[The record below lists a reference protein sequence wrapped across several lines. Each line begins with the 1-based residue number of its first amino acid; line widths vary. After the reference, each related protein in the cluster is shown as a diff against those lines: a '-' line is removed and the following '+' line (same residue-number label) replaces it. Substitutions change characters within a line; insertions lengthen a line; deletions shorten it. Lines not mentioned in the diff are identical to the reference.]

1 MAVNLT
7 PPSRLTGT
15 AEQQLNGLYSYLY
28 QLVEAL
34 NVNMGNSTGAGGGTA
49 LYTGAQAGGLV
60 SASGSGIDLDKASK
74 TYQDLKALIIKTAT
88 EVTSNI
94 RKVVTEISHEYIAQS
109 EFGTY
114 EEYLLNKITQGAD
127 GVLMEWNMVNGITTS
142 VAEFNQYIAESDVY
156 IQVGIVKYNDDGTVE
171 AGVVIGKN
179 LTKVTIDGKELITSQ
194 NLYALFTAE
203 ELSFWQNGE
212 CRARY
217 GMVEFMVEKGY
228 IDEVTTSLLQSSTF
242 GAQLVLRED
251 VLAAI
256 AANINLVANE
266 SISLIVGGSEN
277 TLRGEIGAAKD
288 ELQASIDAVDNKI
301 KDIQLG
307 EIPELDELEAIVEQ
321 LKQDTDGEIEDL
333 NTRLDLVPGQITA
346 EVSKTEAKLTTL
358 EEKVDDNQTTT
369 TAEISNLQ
377 SQINLIPGQITAE
390 VSKTDAKITT
400 LENKVD
406 GNQQTT
412 TAELNRLQSE
422 IDLVPGKISLSA
434 SETKALIT
442 TLETKVNDNDERVS
456 GEIADLEDKVDANDS
471 KVTTE
476 LTNLQSQID
485 LVPGKITIATNE
497 TKTLITQLESKVDEN
512 DGKNADDIAALEGKV
527 NDNDAKVSQQI
538 TSLQSQ
544 LNLVPGQI
552 TAEVSKTETRIDGLE
567 GEIDKHGTDISQ
579 MRSEIDMLPDQIR
592 LTVES
597 TPAKELRTGT
607 TVTITDAMF
616 HVNSPETKFSIPS
629 PDSEDGKEIVSIDD
643 EGLRTTVLNADE
655 IHSDSVVGAS
665 EPADY
670 APATAGDLQV
680 ILVEISGKWMT
691 GDINIDA
698 SALTEGSVEIK
709 GLHGYGKLTISGG
722 TLNAVSVKDCSCIV
736 VINGTKLSITGVAA
750 TVDNAQLH
758 LKSVLFDASIG
769 AEARNGAKLLLDSCT
784 GGTSVIMNI
793 YDISVAKLMKSKPSG
808 NLGTIE
814 GELYSY
820 ASFDSGSSGG
830 GGSGS
835 GGGIFVPTGSSVSS
849 ATIKASKTRTW
860 GGGWLSTGTF
870 GAALYQ
876 GATGGGTLRRG
887 CMWFDLSSLSGKT
900 VVSATLTLKRYSGI
914 GGGGS
919 VIIGL
924 YGTSATTDSGTPA
937 VGSKIGELSLANGAS
952 GVIDVTNAVKSM
964 ISGTLGGLMV
974 YDSRTAVFDGKNYTY
989 GYAKLYGTDTSSAP
1003 SLAIKY
1009 K

>member
-7 PPSRLTGT
+7 PPSRMTGT

-49 LYTGAQAGGLV
+49 LYTGGQYGGLV

-171 AGVVIGKN
+171 AGVVIGKE
-179 LTKVTIDGKELITSQ
+179 LTSVTVDGKELITSQ

-203 ELSFWQNGE
+203 ELSFWQDGE

-228 IDEVTTSLLQSSTF
+228 IDEVTTSLLQSETF
-242 GAQLVLRED
+242 GAQLILND
-251 VLAAI
+251 AMLAAI
-256 AANINLVANE
+256 AEKINLTANE
-266 SISLIVGGSEN
+266 SI
-277 TLRGEIGAAKD
+277 
-288 ELQASIDAVDNKI
+288 
-301 KDIQLG
+301 QL
-307 EIPELDELEAIVEQ
+307 VVQ
-321 LKQDTDGEIEDL
+321 
-333 NTRLDLVPGQITA
+333 N
-346 EVSKTEAKLTTL
+346 
-358 EEKVDDNQTTT
+358 
-369 TAEISNLQ
+369 
-377 SQINLIPGQITAE
+377 
-390 VSKTDAKITT
+390 
-400 LENKVD
+400 
-406 GNQQTT
+406 
-412 TAELNRLQSE
+412 
-422 IDLVPGKISLSA
+422 
-434 SETKALIT
+434 
-442 TLETKVNDNDERVS
+442 
-456 GEIADLEDKVDANDS
+456 
-471 KVTTE
+471 
-476 LTNLQSQID
+476 
-485 LVPGKITIATNE
+485 
-497 TKTLITQLESKVDEN
+497 
-512 DGKNADDIAALEGKV
+512 
-527 NDNDAKVSQQI
+527 
-538 TSLQSQ
+538 
-544 LNLVPGQI
+544 
-552 TAEVSKTETRIDGLE
+552 
-567 GEIDKHGTDISQ
+567 
-579 MRSEIDMLPDQIR
+579 
-592 LTVES
+592 

-607 TVTITDAMF
+607 TVTITDKMF
-616 HVNSPETKFSIPS
+616 HVNSPETRFSIPS
-629 PDSEDGKEIVSIDD
+629 PESEDGKEIVSIDD

-655 IHSDSVVGAS
+655 IHSDSVVGAAA
-665 EPADY
+665 PADY

-709 GLHGYGKLTISGG
+709 GLHGFGKLTISGG

-784 GGTSVIMNI
+784 GGTSIIMHV
-793 YDISVAKLMKSKPSG
+793 YDVSVAKLMTSKPSG

-860 GGGWLSTGTF
+860 GGSWLSAGTF

-876 GATGGGTLRRG
+876 GTTGGGTLRRG

-900 VVSATLTLKRYSGI
+900 IVSATLTLKRYSGI

-937 VGSKIGELSLANGAS
+937 IGSKVGELSLANGAS

-964 ISGTLGGLMV
+964 ISGSLGGLMI
-974 YDSRTAVFDGKNYTY
+974 YDSRTGTFDGKTYTY
-989 GYAKLYGTDTSSAP
+989 GYAKLYGTDTSTAP